1 MTPGQAGDCPQAE
14 PLLRTILPEPERE
27 SLPKEERPRI
37 GAVLG
42 DKGYDSDDLL
52 AYVTSLEADAVIPPK
67 NNRTEQREIDRELY
81 KDRNKVERFIGR
93 IKHYRRVATRYEK
106 TARNY
111 LAMLHLVSAMVW
123 LL

>member
-1 MTPGQAGDCPQAE
+1 MLTSGQAGDSPQAQ
-14 PLLRTILPEPERE
+14 PLLEKLFSEPSLSE
-27 SLPKEERPRI
+27 SESPQV

-42 DKGYDSDDLL
+42 DKGYDSNDILK
-52 AYVTSLEADAVIPPK
+52 YVASREAEAVIPPTK
-67 NNRTEQREIDRELY
+67 NRTQQREIDRELY
-81 KDRNKVERFIGR
+81 KDRNKIERFIGR

-111 LAMLHLVSAMVW
+111 LAMLHLVSSLVW

>member
-1 MTPGQAGDCPQAE
+1 MLGSETPRIGAVRIEAV
-14 PLLRTILPEPERE
+14 
-27 SLPKEERPRI
+27 RI

-42 DKGYDSDDLL
+42 DKGYDSNDLL
-52 AYVTSLEADAVIPPK
+52 KYIASLKAEAVIPPK
-67 NNRTEQREIDRELY
+67 KNRLEQREISLELY
-81 KDRNKVERFIGR
+81 KDRNKVERFIVR

-111 LAMLHLVSAMVW
+111 LAMLHLVSALVW

>member
-1 MTPGQAGDCPQAE
+1 VLTPGQAGDSPQAQ
-14 PLLRTILPEPERE
+14 PLLEEFLSEPEGLE
-27 SLPKEERPRI
+27 V

-42 DKGYDSDDLL
+42 DKGYDSNALL
-52 AYVTSLEADAVIPPK
+52 KYIDSLEAEVVIPPK
-67 NNRTEQREIDRELY
+67 KNRLDQREYSRELY
-81 KDRNKVERFIGR
+81 KDRNKIERFINR

-111 LAMLHLVSAMVW
+111 LAMLHLVSSLVW